1 MRESSVTSWPSAGD
15 TPARSP
21 FSLDDPG
28 AYRAWRAQ
36 KLARRPRS
44 AEELIVAVND
54 PCDLSEAERRGLVA
68 CCRRANN
75 AIYASRA
82 SLSADTAIPQRVGEQ
97 LGLRRLDGNL
107 CADEDRITSLRVMPA
122 GSRHEGYIP
131 YSDRAINW
139 HTDGYYN
146 GPDQPIRAM
155 LLHCV
160 SDAAS
165 GGDNAL
171 LDHELAYILLR
182 DEGPELVAAL
192 MRPDAMT
199 IPANVENGVEIRP
212 ARRGPVFWVDRGTGA
227 LHMRYTAR
235 TRSIEW
241 QDDRLTRAA
250 VDFLAHLLEDGS
262 EYVLRHRLEP
272 GQGLVSNNTLHNRAA
287 FRDEPSSGKVR
298 LLYRARYY
306 DRVAGTDPRDIE

>member
-1 MRESSVTSWPSAGD
+1 KL
-15 TPARSP
+15 
-21 FSLDDPG
+21 SL
-28 AYRAWRAQ
+28 
-36 KLARRPRS
+36 RPRS
-44 AEELIVAVND
+44 AEELVVPVND
-54 PCDLSEAERRGLVA
+54 PCHLCEEERRELVA

-75 AIYASRA
+75 AIYVSRA
-82 SLSADTAIPQRVGEQ
+82 SLPADKTIPRRVGEQ

-107 CADEDRITSLRVMPA
+107 CADDDGITSLRVMSS

-131 YSDRAINW
+131 YSNRAINW

-171 LDHELAYILLR
+171 LDHELAYALLR
-182 DEGPELVAAL
+182 DESPELVAAL

-199 IPANVENGVEIRP
+199 IPANIQDGEEIRP
-212 ARRGPVFWVDRGTGA
+212 ARRGPVFSVDSGTGA

-241 QDDRLTRAA
+241 RDDPLTRAA
-250 VDFLAHLLEDGS
+250 VEFLAHLLEDGS
-262 EYVLRHRLEP
+262 EYVLRYRLQP
-272 GQGLVSNNTLHNRAA
+272 GQGLVSNNTLHTRAA
-287 FRDEPSSGKVR
+287 FQDDPSAGKSR

-306 DRVAGTDPRDIE
+306 DRIAGTEQHDIE